1 MDKRDLSYD
10 DLMGNISQAELS
22 QLATDGMLSDATL
35 ERCAHIGRFMQRVS
49 SACPNPN
56 LKVRDVLT
64 EAQVQAMWQEFR
76 VIVCGRWALPVVAHR
91 ARIRRPFSLERAIAP
106 ATTRWRAG

>member
-49 SACPNPN
+49 SVP
-56 LKVRDVLT
+56 
-64 EAQVQAMWQEFR
+64 QSEFE
-76 VIVCGRWALPVVAHR
+76 
-91 ARIRRPFSLERAIAP
+91 SS
-106 ATTRWRAG
+106 